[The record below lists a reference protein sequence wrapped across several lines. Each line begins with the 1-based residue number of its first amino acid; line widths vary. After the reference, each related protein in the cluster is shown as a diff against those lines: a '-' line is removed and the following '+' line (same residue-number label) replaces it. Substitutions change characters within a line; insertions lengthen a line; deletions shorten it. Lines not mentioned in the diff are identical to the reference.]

1 MLSSATCATSGK
13 LDLLAIDLL
22 RPRLLSRRYPLATL
36 MWQIKFPRGGFHF
49 LGGMGSPAITI
60 VGPVVAG
67 SLNRSPTVE
76 GWRCNG
82 DGERDRPETH
92 LVYRLDE
99 PP

>member
-1 MLSSATCATSGK
+1 MALTLLGGEFDVDDNVIECDLCSGK

-49 LGGMGSPAITI
+49 LGGMGSPAFTI

-67 SLNRSPTVE
+67 SLNRSSTDH
-76 GWRCNG
+76 GRRMAMQWHSR
-82 DGERDRPETH
+82 
-92 LVYRLDE
+92 
-99 PP
+99 